1 MTSERYRVEVTA
13 TARRCLRRLPE
24 KIVGACV
31 EFIAGPLAANPHRL
45 GKPLERELAGHFFSA
60 RRGAYRVVYLI
71 DEDARTVTVMRI
83 DHRGDVYRSS

>member
-1 MTSERYRVEVTA
+1 MTGEPYRVEVTA

-45 GKPLERELAGHFFSA
+45 GKALERELAGHFSA
-60 RRGAYRVVYLI
+60 RRGAYQVVYLI
-71 DEDARTVTVMRI
+71 DDDLRTVTVVRV
-83 DHRGDVYRSS
+83 DHRGDVYRSF

>member
-1 MTSERYRVEVTA
+1 MTSEQYRVEVTA

-45 GKPLERELAGHFFSA
+45 GKPLERELAGHFSA
-60 RRGAYRVVYLI
+60 RRGAYLI
-71 DEDARTVTVMRI
+71 DEDARTVTVVRV

>member
-1 MTSERYRVEVTA
+1 MTSEPYRVEVTA

-31 EFIAGPLAANPHRL
+31 EFIAGPLAVNPHRL
-45 GKPLERELAGHFFSA
+45 GKPLERELTGHFSA

-71 DEDARTVTVMRI
+71 DENARTVTVMRV
-83 DHRGDVYRSS
+83 DHRGDVYRSW

>member
-1 MTSERYRVEVTA
+1 MTGEPYRVEVTA

-31 EFIAGPLAANPHRL
+31 EFIAGPLAANPYRL
-45 GKPLERELAGHFFSA
+45 GKPLERELTGHFSA

-71 DEDARTVTVMRI
+71 DENARTITVKRV
-83 DHRGDVYRSS
+83 DHRGDVYRSW

>member
-1 MTSERYRVEVTA
+1 MTDEPYRVDITA
-13 TARRCLRRLPE
+13 TAHRCLRRLPE

-45 GKPLERELAGHFFSA
+45 GKPLERELAGHFSA

-71 DEDARTVTVMRI
+71 DEELRMVTVVRV
-83 DHRGDVYRSS
+83 DHRGDVYRSF